1 MTRKPKA
8 HAGRVLEG
16 PAGTAT
22 EVIVTRPATKA
33 QQATV
38 ASWLLH
44 CPGQSPAWHHYLLAT
59 VHLRPIPG
67 TPPPSITV
75 PGATHEVMLA
85 ALDSAAHPVP
95 ERPDRWVMLRPMN
108 AVEQV
113 HLPSDGAAAEL
124 LEQAA
129 KAVLAGVLPAEPP
142 LSGQREPWHTSMIK
156 TSAHLRGEEHAP

>member
-1 MTRKPKA
+1 
-8 HAGRVLEG
+8 
-16 PAGTAT
+16 
-22 EVIVTRPATKA
+22 
-33 QQATV
+33 
-38 ASWLLH
+38 
-44 CPGQSPAWHHYLLAT
+44 
-59 VHLRPIPG
+59 
-67 TPPPSITV
+67 
-75 PGATHEVMLA
+75 VMLA